1 MKTLVI
7 TSTIA
12 LLSLS
17 TTAAS
22 AYPYY
27 GHRPHHLSM
36 RHHGGGAP
44 GSHIISSGDRHST
57 ATGGPVG
64 GYKTQP

>member
-7 TSTIA
+7 TSAIA

-17 TTAAS
+17 TVAAS

-36 RHHGGGAP
+36 RHHGGV

-57 ATGGPVG
+57 ATGGPAG